1 MYLLRHPFLAA
12 HRYLFFQLGN
22 YVYNYPNYFSY
33 VIVCICIFL
42 SLGLQRIHFKDNF
55 RDGYFL
61 RDSKSVAE
69 HNKFLQFYNYTKM
82 PYMMALIGEC
92 VQPGCSMLKDEYIT
106 EMKNEA
112 IRGLQ
117 TVLPPHD
124 FYNSHFQSLQKFLI
138 YSSEIHFSLLE
149 KYAKSPNSTKIVL
162 QYPYLSIG
170 SMHLSVQHIIYGSS
184 KGSVFSLRFLMIFN
198 TSNLLAS
205 DIIKAAELQWYQQLT
220 KGVNPKV
227 KLYLLGDELVN
238 YEIQKAALST
248 IFYFTIGASLM
259 IAVVYVIIRQYG
271 QKRNVNILLTFM
283 TIFCPTL
290 AGTAVFGLLSLM
302 DLHINSMMMITPFLV
317 LGVGVDDS
325 FLLMQFWFYSQPM
338 SYSRLHGM
346 YTTIGPSITLSS
358 FTNVAAFLVG
368 YVMSPSMDIARF
380 CLCSAAAFALC
391 WLVELFVFTPQLL
404 LCCPGKVSLNKNEGF
419 YMPKRYFK
427 MYNCFL
433 QKFSFIH
440 IAILLLLFA
449 SLGSCIFMIVNM
461 EENFAPEKIFDDNS
475 FLAKSLA
482 SMNKIYGDHQMVR
495 ILVTELPTN
504 AITLRA
510 DIARITSFHYLCH
523 NYTTWLELYEQL
535 YHPLSTD
542 IQEYFSQ
549 LPSFIKRY
557 PETAYYLNY
566 NHKNN
571 ALFSLNKISFEL
583 CLQGFGKWR
592 DRATVVNGLR
602 RLLPNGYSMFFYDSH
617 ILDLILSIKKTILE
631 AVMIT
636 VAITA
641 IICFFFLPM
650 IRIAICTILSLL
662 SIIILVMGGLR
673 FWGAELDVVLM
684 VNVVMAAGFTVDYV
698 SHISYHLFLE
708 AGTMTNQT
716 ERMART
722 LHAIFGPT
730 AQATITTTSCIIP
743 LLFHNVYM
751 YAVFAKT
758 VLLCSIFGF
767 LHAVFVVP
775 FLISLV
781 EMVVPSNFK
790 ERRSTRQSEI
800 AFNG

>member
-1 MYLLRHPFLAA
+1 
-12 HRYLFFQLGN
+12 
-22 YVYNYPNYFSY
+22 
-33 VIVCICIFL
+33 
-42 SLGLQRIHFKDNF
+42 
-55 RDGYFL
+55 
-61 RDSKSVAE
+61 
-69 HNKFLQFYNYTKM
+69 
-82 PYMMALIGEC
+82 
-92 VQPGCSMLKDEYIT
+92 
-106 EMKNEA
+106 
-112 IRGLQ
+112 
-117 TVLPPHD
+117 
-124 FYNSHFQSLQKFLI
+124 
-138 YSSEIHFSLLE
+138 
-149 KYAKSPNSTKIVL
+149 
-162 QYPYLSIG
+162 
-170 SMHLSVQHIIYGSS
+170 
-184 KGSVFSLRFLMIFN
+184 
-198 TSNLLAS
+198 
-205 DIIKAAELQWYQQLT
+205 
-220 KGVNPKV
+220 
-227 KLYLLGDELVN
+227 
-238 YEIQKAALST
+238 
-248 IFYFTIGASLM
+248 
-259 IAVVYVIIRQYG
+259 
-271 QKRNVNILLTFM
+271 
-283 TIFCPTL
+283 
-290 AGTAVFGLLSLM
+290 
-302 DLHINSMMMITPFLV
+302 MITPFLV

-592 DRATVVNGLR
+592 DRATVVN
-602 RLLPNGYSMFFYDSH
+602 
-617 ILDLILSIKKTILE
+617 
-631 AVMIT
+631 V
-636 VAITA
+636 
-641 IICFFFLPM
+641 
-650 IRIAICTILSLL
+650 
-662 SIIILVMGGLR
+662 VMGGLR

-730 AQATITTTSCIIP
+730 AQDTNALTSSCYISLTSRSAEVLDNLKLLLMDELLPFWIT
-743 LLFHNVYM
+743 L
-751 YAVFAKT
+751 
-758 VLLCSIFGF
+758 
-767 LHAVFVVP
+767 VVP
-775 FLISLV
+775 ICLISQRIGK
-781 EMVVPSNFK
+781 SFK
-790 ERRSTRQSEI
+790 NGSYNCDICKEQERRGWSRVAACNDASNMESSMCGRSCL
-800 AFNG
+800 ND